1 MAQHT
6 VVVEQAPSEE
16 KKKRKKLPLI
26 LAGVGILAL
35 VPLVGSTFAAN
46 ISLNGG
52 TTPVEFGQGTVNAA
66 ACDSN
71 IKVGL
76 SSDIV
81 NTGSS
86 NVFALGTITLVDNGS
101 GSSLPSLCAGKTIT
115 IRLADYLGNL
125 LELGPVDSTQTVLNV
140 AINGAG
146 TTATVTSGVGGAYT
160 GSGDI
165 TDGTITISRGSAN
178 LFHDDSSVIVHSA
191 DVAQV
196 LLESKDS

>member
-52 TTPVEFGQGTVNAA
+52 GSVEFGQGTVNAVK
-66 ACDSN
+66 CDSDIN
-71 IKVGL
+71 VKLESSVVKVSGDAL
-76 SSDIV
+76 
-81 NTGSS
+81 
-86 NVFALGTITLVDNGS
+86 VFALNKVKLDNLDVAS
-101 GSSLPSLCAGKTIT
+101 CRGKTIT
-115 IRLADYLGNL
+115 VRLADYQGNL
-125 LELGPVDSTQTVLNV
+125 LTVVPEETVDPKFEIAIPSSGDATVAHGAVVQDSTSITVTTDPDSGTTIFYTVSSGVADVTTYSTNV
-140 AINGAG
+140 AE
-146 TTATVTSGVGGAYT
+146 
-160 GSGDI
+160 
-165 TDGTITISRGSAN
+165 
-178 LFHDDSSVIVHSA
+178 
-191 DVAQV
+191 V